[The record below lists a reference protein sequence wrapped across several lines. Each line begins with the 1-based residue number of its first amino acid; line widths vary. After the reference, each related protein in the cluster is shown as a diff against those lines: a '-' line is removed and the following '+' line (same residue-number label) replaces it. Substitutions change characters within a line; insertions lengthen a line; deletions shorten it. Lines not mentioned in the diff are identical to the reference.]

1 MDTNDVPPSEPAS
14 ELKWY
19 CVQTRPKSEHIA
31 AAGLERFEGVEAYC
45 PRIRF
50 QKVTGRG
57 KVWFN
62 ESLFPN
68 YIFARFDVG
77 ESLRAVQSSQAVVRV
92 VSFGDLLGEVPD
104 EVIESIRSEM
114 GGELVREVDIP
125 LEEGEEVEV
134 ASGPF
139 AGMKGIVTRLMSGEQ
154 RVQILM
160 EMLGQENQVEV
171 STANLKT
178 DRAARQ
184 ALAEQD

>member
-1 MDTNDVPPSEPAS
+1 MRLTCPN
-14 ELKWY
+14 
-19 CVQTRPKSEHIA
+19 CA
-31 AAGLERFEGVEAYC
+31 AQY
-45 PRIRF
+45 
-50 QKVTGRG
+50 
-57 KVWFN
+57 
-62 ESLFPN
+62 
-68 YIFARFDVG
+68 
-77 ESLRAVQSSQAVVRV
+77 
-92 VSFGDLLGEVPD
+92 EVPD